1 VRRLAAAFLMTTFLR
16 QKRRVDG
23 LNAPE
28 PEEKREPSGHAQGNK
43 LPHFQKGAASLGARD
58 RYPDLHGSCSAIG
71 PRVIRNKV

>member
-28 PEEKREPSGHAQGNK
+28 PEEKREPSGHAQGNQAPA
-43 LPHFQKGAASLGARD
+43 LPKRGGEFRRARPVSRLAWELQCD
-58 RYPDLHGSCSAIG
+58 WPT
-71 PRVIRNKV
+71 RNTE